1 MRLSIVF
8 LSYNTRD
15 LTRQALHSV
24 LAAAEGLEAEIF
36 VVDNAS
42 ADGSADMVAEEFPHV
57 KLICNEANVGFS
69 AGNNVALRQVA
80 GEYALLI
87 NTDTIVRRDALHTM
101 VGFLDAHPEAGAC
114 GCKILDPDGTLQL
127 DSRRGFPTPLA
138 AFCKMSGLSR
148 LFPQHPLIARYH
160 LTHLDPEQP
169 AEIEVLSGSCMM
181 VRKAAMDQVGLLD
194 EDYFMYG
201 EDIDWCY
208 RFHRAGW
215 KLYYVPTTAIIH
227 FRGESGRG
235 TPLKILYRKSR
246 AMSIFVNKHMA
257 RRYRFFP
264 LWLLQVGI
272 ALHGTFRF
280 LGRAARALTAPLLD
294 AGLVLCGLKLGLT
307 VRYHPELVPL
317 IYRIEQV
324 GTLFGLDVQPTRWL
338 VPPPYSDWQWAAVY
352 GASIAVWLLAFCA
365 AGLYD
370 RRRYSVAGSVVGV
383 TLGFAAIVMLVFF
396 FKGYNFSRLAV
407 VSAWFCNVL
416 LIAGWRLVARWFL
429 RQRSREG
436 RLRTLLVGTD
446 AAAVEF
452 VEQLERA
459 GMAHCNLIGVVGE
472 RPQQRGS
479 PLAGRPVVGHVGE
492 LEGLVNDFAI
502 DHLVFTPSAMSSFL
516 ERPVPLRDPCRGQG
530 RDSTGTRRG
539 QGSGNPGRGRDR
551 DSTGRG
557 QDREPCLRVSMVPIG
572 FAELVAER
580 GGRDGASLPLVEI
593 RTGG

>member
-1 MRLSIVF
+1 MRLSVVF

-15 LTRQALHSV
+15 LTRQALNSV

-42 ADGSADMVAEEFPHV
+42 ADGSADMVAAEFPQV
-57 KLICNEANVGFS
+57 KLVCNEANVGFS
-69 AGNNVALRQVA
+69 AGNNVALRQVT

-87 NTDTIVRRDALHTM
+87 NTDTIVRRDALHAM
-101 VGFLDAHPEAGAC
+101 VDFLDAHPEAGAC

-148 LFPQHPLIARYH
+148 LFPKHPLMARYH
-160 LTHLDPEQP
+160 LTHLDPEQT

-208 RFHRAGW
+208 RFHQAGW
-215 KLYYVPTTAIIH
+215 KIYYLPTTAIIH

-280 LGRAARALTAPLLD
+280 LTRAARALALPLID

-307 VRYHPELVPL
+307 VRYHPELVPF

-338 VPPPYSDWQWAAVY
+338 VPPPYSDLQWAAVY
-352 GASIAVWLLAFCA
+352 GASTLVWLLAFYA
-365 AGLYD
+365 SGLYD
-370 RRRYSVAGSVVGV
+370 RRRYSVAWSVVGA

-416 LIAGWRLVARWFL
+416 LVAGWRLVARWFL
-429 RQRSREG
+429 HQRGREG

-446 AAAVEF
+446 AAAVDF

-472 RPQQRGS
+472 VPQQRGR
-479 PLAGRPVVGHVGE
+479 PLAGRPLVGHVGE
-492 LEGLVNDFAI
+492 LEELVNDFAI

-516 ERPVPLRDPCRGQG
+516 ERPVQAWEARG
-530 RDSTGTRRG
+530 
-539 QGSGNPGRGRDR
+539 
-551 DSTGRG
+551 
-557 QDREPCLRVSMVPIG
+557 LRVSMVPIA
-572 FAELVAER
+572 FAEVVADR
-580 GGRDGASLPLVEI
+580 GVRDCAPLPLVEI
-593 RTGG
+593 RTGR

>member
-1 MRLSIVF
+1 MRLSVVF

-15 LTRQALHSV
+15 LTRQALNSV

-42 ADGSADMVAEEFPHV
+42 ADGSADMVAAEFPQV
-57 KLICNEANVGFS
+57 KLVCNEANVGFS
-69 AGNNVALRQVA
+69 AGNNVALRQVT

-87 NTDTIVRRDALHTM
+87 NTDTIVRRDALHAM
-101 VGFLDAHPEAGAC
+101 VDFLDAHPEAGAC

-148 LFPQHPLIARYH
+148 LFPKHPLMARYH
-160 LTHLDPEQP
+160 LTHLDPEQT

-208 RFHRAGW
+208 RFHQAGW
-215 KLYYVPTTAIIH
+215 KIYYLPTTAIIH

-280 LGRAARALTAPLLD
+280 LTRAARALALPLID

-307 VRYHPELVPL
+307 VRYHPELVPF

-338 VPPPYSDWQWAAVY
+338 VPPPYSDLQWAAVY
-352 GASIAVWLLAFCA
+352 GASTLVWLLAFYA
-365 AGLYD
+365 SGLYD
-370 RRRYSVAGSVVGV
+370 RRRYSVAWSVVGA

-416 LIAGWRLVARWFL
+416 LVAGWRLVARWFL
-429 RQRSREG
+429 HQRGREG

-446 AAAVEF
+446 AAAVDF

-472 RPQQRGS
+472 IPQQRGR
-479 PLAGRPVVGHVGE
+479 PLAGRPLVGHVGE
-492 LEGLVNDFAI
+492 LEELVNDFAI

-516 ERPVPLRDPCRGQG
+516 ERPVQAWEARG
-530 RDSTGTRRG
+530 
-539 QGSGNPGRGRDR
+539 
-551 DSTGRG
+551 
-557 QDREPCLRVSMVPIG
+557 LRVSMVPIA
-572 FAELVAER
+572 FAEVVADR
-580 GGRDGASLPLVEI
+580 GVRDCAPLPLVEI
-593 RTGG
+593 RTGR

>member
-1 MRLSIVF
+1 MRLSVVF

-15 LTRQALHSV
+15 LTRQALNSV

-42 ADGSADMVAEEFPHV
+42 ADGSADMVAEEFPQV
-57 KLICNEANVGFS
+57 KLVCNEANVGFS
-69 AGNNVALRQVA
+69 AGNNVALRQVT

-87 NTDTIVRRDALHTM
+87 NTDTIVRRDALHAM
-101 VGFLDAHPEAGAC
+101 VEFLDAHPEAGAC

-148 LFPQHPLIARYH
+148 LFPKHPLMARYH
-160 LTHLDPEQP
+160 LTHLDPEQT

-208 RFHRAGW
+208 RFHQAGW
-215 KLYYVPTTAIIH
+215 KIYYLPTTAIIH

-280 LGRAARALTAPLLD
+280 LTRAARALALPLLD

-307 VRYHPELVPL
+307 VRYHPELVPF

-338 VPPPYSDWQWAAVY
+338 VPPPYSDLQWAAVY
-352 GASIAVWLLAFCA
+352 GASTLVWLLAFYA
-365 AGLYD
+365 SGLYD
-370 RRRYSVAGSVVGV
+370 RRRYSVAWSVVGA

-416 LIAGWRLVARWFL
+416 LVAGWRLVARWFL
-429 RQRSREG
+429 HQRGREG

-446 AAAVEF
+446 AAAVDF

-459 GMAHCNLIGVVGE
+459 GMAHCNLIGMVGE
-472 RPQQRGS
+472 VPQQRGR
-479 PLAGRPVVGHVGE
+479 PLAGRPLVGHVGE
-492 LEGLVNDFAI
+492 LEELVNDFAI

-516 ERPVPLRDPCRGQG
+516 ERPVQAWEARG
-530 RDSTGTRRG
+530 
-539 QGSGNPGRGRDR
+539 
-551 DSTGRG
+551 
-557 QDREPCLRVSMVPIG
+557 LRVSMVPIA
-572 FAELVAER
+572 FAEVVADR
-580 GGRDGASLPLVEI
+580 GVRDCAPLPLVEI
-593 RTGG
+593 RTGR

>member
-1 MRLSIVF
+1 MRLSVVF

-15 LTRQALHSV
+15 LTRQALNSV
-24 LAAAEGLEAEIF
+24 LAAAEGLETEIF

-42 ADGSADMVAEEFPHV
+42 ADGSADMIAAEFPQV
-57 KLICNEANVGFS
+57 KLVCNEANVGFS
-69 AGNNVALRQVA
+69 AGNNVALRQVT

-87 NTDTIVRRDALHTM
+87 NTDTIVRRDALHAM
-101 VGFLDAHPEAGAC
+101 VEFLDAHPEAGAC

-148 LFPQHPLIARYH
+148 LFPKHPLMARYH
-160 LTHLDPEQP
+160 LTHLDPEQT

-208 RFHRAGW
+208 RFHQAGW
-215 KLYYVPTTAIIH
+215 KIYYLPTTAIIH

-280 LGRAARALTAPLLD
+280 LTRAARALALPLLD

-307 VRYHPELVPL
+307 VRYHPELVPF

-338 VPPPYSDWQWAAVY
+338 VPPPYSDLQWAAVY
-352 GASIAVWLLAFCA
+352 GASTLVWLLAFYA
-365 AGLYD
+365 SGLYD
-370 RRRYSVAGSVVGV
+370 RRRYSVAWSVVGA

-416 LIAGWRLVARWFL
+416 LVAGWRLVARWFL
-429 RQRSREG
+429 HQRGREG

-446 AAAVEF
+446 AAAVDF

-472 RPQQRGS
+472 VPQQRGR
-479 PLAGRPVVGHVGE
+479 PLAGRPLVGHVGE
-492 LEGLVNDFAI
+492 LEELVNDFAI

-516 ERPVPLRDPCRGQG
+516 ERPVQAWEARG
-530 RDSTGTRRG
+530 
-539 QGSGNPGRGRDR
+539 
-551 DSTGRG
+551 
-557 QDREPCLRVSMVPIG
+557 LRVSMVPIA
-572 FAELVAER
+572 FAEVVADR
-580 GGRDGASLPLVEI
+580 GVRDCAPLPLVEV
-593 RTGG
+593 RTGR

>member
-1 MRLSIVF
+1 VRLSVVF

-15 LTRQALHSV
+15 LTRQALNSV

-42 ADGSADMVAEEFPHV
+42 ADGSADMVAEEFPQV
-57 KLICNEANVGFS
+57 KLVCNEANVGFS
-69 AGNNVALRQVA
+69 AGNNVALRQVT

-87 NTDTIVRRDALHTM
+87 NTDTIVRRDALHAM
-101 VGFLDAHPEAGAC
+101 VEFLDAHPEAGAC

-148 LFPQHPLIARYH
+148 LFPKHPLMARYH
-160 LTHLDPEQP
+160 LTHLDPEQT

-208 RFHRAGW
+208 RFHQAGW
-215 KLYYVPTTAIIH
+215 KIYYLPTTAIIH

-280 LGRAARALTAPLLD
+280 LTRAARALALPLLD

-307 VRYHPELVPL
+307 VRYHPELVPF

-338 VPPPYSDWQWAAVY
+338 VPPPYSDLQWAAVY
-352 GASIAVWLLAFCA
+352 GASTLVWLLAFYA
-365 AGLYD
+365 SGLYD
-370 RRRYSVAGSVVGV
+370 RRRYSVAWSVVGA

-416 LIAGWRLVARWFL
+416 LVAGWRLVARWFL
-429 RQRSREG
+429 HQRGREG

-446 AAAVEF
+446 AAAVDF

-472 RPQQRGS
+472 VPQQRGR
-479 PLAGRPVVGHVGE
+479 PLAGRPLVGHVGE
-492 LEGLVNDFAI
+492 LEELVNDFAI

-516 ERPVPLRDPCRGQG
+516 ERPVQAWEARG
-530 RDSTGTRRG
+530 
-539 QGSGNPGRGRDR
+539 
-551 DSTGRG
+551 
-557 QDREPCLRVSMVPIG
+557 LRVSMVPIA
-572 FAELVAER
+572 FAEVVADR
-580 GGRDGASLPLVEI
+580 GVRDCAPLPLVEI
-593 RTGG
+593 RTGR